1 MESVNEYGSVVL
13 VFQEAKVDSNCG
25 GNWNAAKNSKH
36 KGKSLDETGLE
47 VATCRHRLGQKA
59 INMFQG
65 ELFGYPLFLIKEFIV
80 PKKIEYCLADVMCK
94 LWKFIGQRE
103 SNIQKSIKPALS
115 VMHVS
120 GQAFACQVFLSIFEL
135 L

>member
-13 VFQEAKVDSNCG
+13 VFQEATVDSNCG

-36 KGKSLDETGLE
+36 KGKSLDETRLE

-65 ELFGYPLFLIKEFIV
+65 ELFGYPLF
-80 PKKIEYCLADVMCK
+80 
-94 LWKFIGQRE
+94 
-103 SNIQKSIKPALS
+103 
-115 VMHVS
+115 
-120 GQAFACQVFLSIFEL
+120 
-135 L
+135 

>member
-25 GNWNAAKNSKH
+25 GNWNATKNSKH

-65 ELFGYPLFLIKEFIV
+65 ELFGYPLF
-80 PKKIEYCLADVMCK
+80 
-94 LWKFIGQRE
+94 
-103 SNIQKSIKPALS
+103 
-115 VMHVS
+115 
-120 GQAFACQVFLSIFEL
+120 
-135 L
+135 

>member
-1 MESVNEYGSVVL
+1 MESFNEYGSVVL
-13 VFQEAKVDSNCG
+13 VFQEASVDSNCG
-25 GNWNAAKNSKH
+25 GNWNTAKNSKY
-36 KGKSLDETGLE
+36 KGKLLDETRLE

-103 SNIQKSIKPALS
+103 SNIQKSISQP
-115 VMHVS
+115 
-120 GQAFACQVFLSIFEL
+120 CQ
-135 L
+135 